1 VTLADT
7 PNTWLEGPFM
17 PTLEVL
23 AIFAGIPLLVILAIS
38 LLVYGPSWVH
48 GPRYRPGQ
56 PWESKREWFGASGAA
71 DPSSGLLESGAA
83 DAARDPSDRV
93 SAPAADPD
101 GVRRASAGSGG
112 ASADW

>member
-1 VTLADT
+1 
-7 PNTWLEGPFM
+7 M

-23 AIFAGIPLLVILAIS
+23 AIFAGIPLLVIVAIS

-56 PWESKREWFGASGAA
+56 PWDSGSEWFGATVAAEPTSGM
-71 DPSSGLLESGAA
+71 LESGA
-83 DAARDPSDRV
+83 DAGTIQGARG
-93 SAPAADPD
+93 SAPAQDADA
-101 GVRRASAGSGG
+101 VRRPSPGSGG